1 MSHELR
7 LSLLLKLLSDLRT
20 TVHPNPSKTGIAKLD
35 SLIKSHSQT
44 TLNAK
49 LAISG
54 RGLPLLYHLINH
66 LVSYLNGTIVL
77 IDLDQRFSPSHL
89 PASCP
94 LQHIH
99 VFRPTKMN
107 LKVTLESIEEYM
119 VYGDHESKGRE
130 WVGTIVNGGGG
141 GTGGLGKGIDVTI
154 GWRGWLTVEREEVGA
169 FGEGVN
175 VEEAWGD
182 RERRQEVVES
192 REWKAVCDAGEY
204 SWR

>member
-1 MSHELR
+1 
-7 LSLLLKLLSDLRT
+7 
-20 TVHPNPSKTGIAKLD
+20 
-35 SLIKSHSQT
+35 
-44 TLNAK
+44 
-49 LAISG
+49 
-54 RGLPLLYHLINH
+54 
-66 LVSYLNGTIVL
+66 
-77 IDLDQRFSPSHL
+77 
-89 PASCP
+89 
-94 LQHIH
+94 
-99 VFRPTKMN
+99 
-107 LKVTLESIEEYM
+107 M